1 MITKIFDTVSKA
13 FETLRPSFALF
24 FVTLLI
30 LHFSINLYQS
40 EFCEIM
46 DNLSVNIFGDAKVLE
61 LIDAIGFNSF
71 IFFRLLSTLS

>member
-1 MITKIFDTVSKA
+1 MITKILDTVSKA

-40 EFCEIM
+40 KFCEIM
-46 DNLSVNIFGDAKVLE
+46 AAENLPPGDIK
-61 LIDAIGFNSF
+61 FNAV
-71 IFFRLLSTLS
+71 

>member
-1 MITKIFDTVSKA
+1 MITKILDTVSKA

-40 EFCEIM
+40 KFCEIM
-46 DNLSVNIFGDAKVLE
+46 AAEKLA
-61 LIDAIGFNSF
+61 A
-71 IFFRLLSTLS
+71 R

>member
-30 LHFSINLYQS
+30 LHFSINLSNAMQMAY
-40 EFCEIM
+40 FM
-46 DNLSVNIFGDAKVLE
+46 
-61 LIDAIGFNSF
+61 
-71 IFFRLLSTLS
+71 